1 MHKIMA
7 VGQRQKW
14 TARATVNQHAVI
26 ELITFARAREATLVE
41 GSEAQVSKR
50 AKTIEKKPWKLLL
63 WTVLAGLVFGLIG
76 FGELPEDYLRVA
88 RNSFHEHKAS
98 GEIVVIAVDEPS
110 LRQVGNWPWPR
121 HLDGQMVDRLMAG
134 GAKRIYF
141 DINFSYPS
149 NPVDD
154 EAFAR
159 SIERSGHVSLF
170 VRSTRGPNGSIEP
183 VFDRPLPI
191 LSKHAKLA
199 LGSVRY
205 NYQNAA
211 WRLPYS
217 AMVDGKRVPSF
228 AASLANVDRPAGT
241 SFPVDYSARAATIP
255 TYSAA
260 DLLSGRIPR
269 SALAGKDVVIGLGS
283 DILNDVFF
291 IPNYGRGY
299 GMYVQVLGA
308 ETLKRGKP
316 LDLGWLPAFLFAT
329 VLSAF
334 VVSRSRA
341 IERGAF
347 LTVGVAALAV
357 GPIFL
362 ESRLIFTDVT
372 PALFVILTMSAGLG
386 WKRYRA
392 RGFVNPISNLPNLN
406 ALRANKDGR
415 NQALVAARLMNY
427 EEIIATLPRNSERQL
442 IEQIVARLKVGS
454 PSRVLYQGDAG
465 IFAWFEDPR
474 QPFGNHLEALYALFR
489 NPARIDGL
497 SVDLT
502 IAFGV
507 EVGSGRS
514 IDNRLASALVA
525 ADEAAHDGLKWK
537 YHDPESLENASWKL
551 SMLSQLDEAIDR
563 DEVWVAYQPKLDL
576 ATKRIVGAEALAR
589 WTHPEK
595 GPIAASEFVAA
606 AEQNNRIGKLT
617 DFVLEKAIA
626 AAAQINKRGTDFNM
640 AVNLSAR
647 LLTDR
652 GFTLRLAAQ
661 LARHG
666 LPAGQLTLELT
677 ETAALTGSGEGLE
690 MISRL
695 RDLGVNI
702 AIDDYGTGLSTLDY
716 LKKIP
721 ANEIKIDQSF
731 VKGMV
736 DNRSDRLM
744 VQSTIGL
751 AHSLGRRVVAEGVE
765 HRDILDLLVGMGCDI
780 AQGFAVGR
788 PMSLDSLTKRLTSD
802 RKRTA
807 A

>member
-1 MHKIMA
+1 M
-7 VGQRQKW
+7 
-14 TARATVNQHAVI
+14 
-26 ELITFARAREATLVE
+26 
-41 GSEAQVSKR
+41 
-50 AKTIEKKPWKLLL
+50 
-63 WTVLAGLVFGLIG
+63 
-76 FGELPEDYLRVA
+76 
-88 RNSFHEHKAS
+88 
-98 GEIVVIAVDEPS
+98 
-110 LRQVGNWPWPR
+110 
-121 HLDGQMVDRLMAG
+121 
-134 GAKRIYF
+134 
-141 DINFSYPS
+141 
-149 NPVDD
+149 
-154 EAFAR
+154 
-159 SIERSGHVSLF
+159 
-170 VRSTRGPNGSIEP
+170 
-183 VFDRPLPI
+183 
-191 LSKHAKLA
+191 
-199 LGSVRY
+199 
-205 NYQNAA
+205 
-211 WRLPYS
+211 
-217 AMVDGKRVPSF
+217 
-228 AASLANVDRPAGT
+228 
-241 SFPVDYSARAATIP
+241 
-255 TYSAA
+255 
-260 DLLSGRIPR
+260 
-269 SALAGKDVVIGLGS
+269 
-283 DILNDVFF
+283 
-291 IPNYGRGY
+291 
-299 GMYVQVLGA
+299 
-308 ETLKRGKP
+308 
-316 LDLGWLPAFLFAT
+316 
-329 VLSAF
+329 
-334 VVSRSRA
+334 
-341 IERGAF
+341 
-347 LTVGVAALAV
+347 GVAALAV

-362 ESRLIFTDVT
+362 ESRLIFNDVT
-372 PALFVILTMSAGLG
+372 PGLFVILTMSAGLG

-415 NQALVAARLMNY
+415 KQALVAARLLNY

-454 PSRVLYQGDAG
+454 PNRVLYQGDAG

-474 QPFGNHLEALYALFR
+474 QPVGNHLEALYALFR
-489 NPARIDGL
+489 NPARIEGL
-497 SVDLT
+497 SVDVT

-514 IDNRLASALVA
+514 LDNRLASALVA

-576 ATKRIVGAEALAR
+576 AAKRIIGAEALAR

-606 AEQNNRIGKLT
+606 AEQSNRIGKLT
-617 DFVLEKAIA
+617 DFVLEKAIS
-626 AAAQINKRGTDFNM
+626 AAAQINKRGTDFSM

-647 LLTDR
+647 LLSDK

-666 LPAGQLTLELT
+666 LPPGHLTLELT

-702 AIDDYGTGLSTLDY
+702 SIDDYGTGLSTLDY

-780 AQGFAVGR
+780 AQGFAIGR

-802 RKRTA
+802 RKRSA